1 MLLVGFATAHV
12 LSYVRGRPMRL
23 PDYVQ
28 IKEAAAL
35 LGVAENTLRNW
46 ERSGKIRVY
55 RHPINNYRLYR
66 RDDIAALLAAI
77 RPSIEPPWTPNDN
90 RS

>member
-1 MLLVGFATAHV
+1 
-12 LSYVRGRPMRL
+12 MRL

-28 IKEAAAL
+28 IKEAAAM

-46 ERSGKIRVY
+46 ERNGKIRVY

-77 RPSIEPPWTPNDN
+77 RPAIEPPWTPNDT